1 MKSSAVKPTHITKS
15 NVFDDLGFS
24 PSQALEL
31 KIKSDLWL
39 ALREEIE
46 RHRYTQRDLCRI
58 LDEYQPEV
66 SNLLN
71 GRISKMSIEKL
82 LRYAGRLSM
91 KATLKIT
98 AGRMSEKKSP
108 RRSAA

>member
-1 MKSSAVKPTHITKS
+1 MKSSPVKPTHITKS

-24 PSQALEL
+24 PSHALEL